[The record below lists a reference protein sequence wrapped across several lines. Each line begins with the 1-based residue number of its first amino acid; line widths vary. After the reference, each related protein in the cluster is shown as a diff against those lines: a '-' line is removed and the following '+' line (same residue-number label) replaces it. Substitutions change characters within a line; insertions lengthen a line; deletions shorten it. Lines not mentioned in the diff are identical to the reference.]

1 MLASE
6 MLSQFDQLRIP
17 VEFEADADLTWN
29 LLLVLLVYIRR
40 NGGRLAVDMDEDKL
54 LEMLARPG
62 VES

>member
-6 MLSQFDQLRIP
+6 ILGNFDQLKVP

-40 NGGRLAVDMDEDKL
+40 NGGRLAVDMDEEKL
-54 LEMLARPG
+54 LSMLVRPE
-62 VES
+62 VER